1 MDTPIYIDT
10 YFRVESGYDGG
21 RMPEEKAGR
30 FFDEVKRLF
39 TETGFSIKE
48 NKYKDGCPEVYLGKT
63 CLYCHPQSLS
73 GPVLKEH
80 MELIEKILAQGTT
93 FRYLRTDTYGEI
105 LDLTEEEELAY
116 YHKTHDMTIGG
127 VFLDAFRVES
137 GYDGGRMPE
146 EKAGRFFDEVKRLF
160 TETGFSIKEN
170 KYKDGCPEVYLGKTC
185 LYCHPQ
191 SLSGPVLKEHME
203 LIEKIL
209 AQGTTFRYLRTDTY
223 GEILDLTE
231 EEELAYYHKT
241 HDMTIG
247 GVFLDAFRTKRR
259 NLYKSREQV
268 LEILVEKLRV
278 KTLRGKS
285 VYSNTS
291 PAYRYIREMYGK
303 MVSEGRLVEGCK
315 QTASGKLPLCRT
327 ATGRELKMKR
337 REDDRTE

>member
-10 YFRVESGYDGG
+10 Y
-21 RMPEEKAGR
+21 
-30 FFDEVKRLF
+30 
-39 TETGFSIKE
+39 
-48 NKYKDGCPEVYLGKT
+48 
-63 CLYCHPQSLS
+63 
-73 GPVLKEH
+73 
-80 MELIEKILAQGTT
+80 
-93 FRYLRTDTYGEI
+93 
-105 LDLTEEEELAY
+105 
-116 YHKTHDMTIGG
+116 
-127 VFLDAFRVES
+127 FRVES

-268 LEILVEKLRV
+268 LEIPAIPSTVFQRSVTDGKH
-278 KTLRGKS
+278 RGNPHHAS
-285 VYSNTS
+285 RTTQTFSAAWRTRASCSITADGMSWTRENTVNS
-291 PAYRYIREMYGK
+291 RSSSKIRPPM
-303 MVSEGRLVEGCK
+303 
-315 QTASGKLPLCRT
+315 TA
-327 ATGRELKMKR
+327 
-337 REDDRTE
+337 

>member
-10 YFRVESGYDGG
+10 Y
-21 RMPEEKAGR
+21 
-30 FFDEVKRLF
+30 
-39 TETGFSIKE
+39 
-48 NKYKDGCPEVYLGKT
+48 
-63 CLYCHPQSLS
+63 
-73 GPVLKEH
+73 
-80 MELIEKILAQGTT
+80 
-93 FRYLRTDTYGEI
+93 
-105 LDLTEEEELAY
+105 
-116 YHKTHDMTIGG
+116 
-127 VFLDAFRVES
+127 FRVES

-268 LEILVEKLRV
+268 LEILVESCVSRH
-278 KTLRGKS
+278 S
-285 VYSNTS
+285 VGS
-291 PAYRYIREMYGK
+291 PFIRTPPRHT
-303 MVSEGRLVEGCK
+303 VI
-315 QTASGKLPLCRT
+315 SGKCTGKWCLKDGSSRDASKPLPGNCRS
-327 ATGRELKMKR
+327 AARQPAGN
-337 REDDRTE
+337 

>member
-127 VFLDAFRVES
+127 VFLDAFR
-137 GYDGGRMPE
+137 
-146 EKAGRFFDEVKRLF
+146 
-160 TETGFSIKEN
+160 
-170 KYKDGCPEVYLGKTC
+170 
-185 LYCHPQ
+185 
-191 SLSGPVLKEHME
+191 
-203 LIEKIL
+203 
-209 AQGTTFRYLRTDTY
+209 
-223 GEILDLTE
+223 
-231 EEELAYYHKT
+231 
-241 HDMTIG
+241 
-247 GVFLDAFRTKRR
+247 TKRR
-259 NLYKSREQV
+259 NLSRCWKYSSKSCVSRH
-268 LEILVEKLRV
+268 
-278 KTLRGKS
+278 S
-285 VYSNTS
+285 VGS
-291 PAYRYIREMYGK
+291 PFIRTPPRHT
-303 MVSEGRLVEGCK
+303 VI
-315 QTASGKLPLCRT
+315 SGKCTGKWCLKDGSSRDASKPLPGNCRS
-327 ATGRELKMKR
+327 AARQPAGN
-337 REDDRTE
+337 

>member
-63 CLYCHPQSLS
+63 CP
-73 GPVLKEH
+73 
-80 MELIEKILAQGTT
+80 
-93 FRYLRTDTYGEI
+93 
-105 LDLTEEEELAY
+105 
-116 YHKTHDMTIGG
+116 
-127 VFLDAFRVES
+127 
-137 GYDGGRMPE
+137 
-146 EKAGRFFDEVKRLF
+146 
-160 TETGFSIKEN
+160 
-170 KYKDGCPEVYLGKTC
+170 
-185 LYCHPQ
+185 YCHPQ

-278 KTLRGKS
+278 KTLRG
-285 VYSNTS
+285 S
-291 PAYRYIREMYGK
+291 PFIRTPPRHT
-303 MVSEGRLVEGCK
+303 VI
-315 QTASGKLPLCRT
+315 SGKCTGKWCLKDGSSRDASKPLPGNCRS
-327 ATGRELKMKR
+327 AARQPAGN
-337 REDDRTE
+337 

>member
-1 MDTPIYIDT
+1 
-10 YFRVESGYDGG
+10 
-21 RMPEEKAGR
+21 
-30 FFDEVKRLF
+30 
-39 TETGFSIKE
+39 
-48 NKYKDGCPEVYLGKT
+48 
-63 CLYCHPQSLS
+63 
-73 GPVLKEH
+73 

-127 VFLDAFRVES
+127 
-137 GYDGGRMPE
+137 G
-146 EKAGRFFDEVKRLF
+146 
-160 TETGFSIKEN
+160 
-170 KYKDGCPEVYLGKTC
+170 
-185 LYCHPQ
+185 
-191 SLSGPVLKEHME
+191 
-203 LIEKIL
+203 
-209 AQGTTFRYLRTDTY
+209 
-223 GEILDLTE
+223 
-231 EEELAYYHKT
+231 
-241 HDMTIG
+241 
-247 GVFLDAFRTKRR
+247 FLDAFRTKRR

>member
-127 VFLDAFRVES
+127 VFLDAFR
-137 GYDGGRMPE
+137 
-146 EKAGRFFDEVKRLF
+146 
-160 TETGFSIKEN
+160 
-170 KYKDGCPEVYLGKTC
+170 
-185 LYCHPQ
+185 
-191 SLSGPVLKEHME
+191 
-203 LIEKIL
+203 
-209 AQGTTFRYLRTDTY
+209 
-223 GEILDLTE
+223 
-231 EEELAYYHKT
+231 
-241 HDMTIG
+241 
-247 GVFLDAFRTKRR
+247 TKRR
-259 NLYKSREQV
+259 NLYKSC
-268 LEILVEKLRV
+268 LL
-278 KTLRGKS
+278 
-285 VYSNTS
+285 YTS
-291 PAYRYIREMYGK
+291 DA
-303 MVSEGRLVEGCK
+303 
-315 QTASGKLPLCRT
+315 A
-327 ATGRELKMKR
+327 
-337 REDDRTE
+337 DD

>member
-1 MDTPIYIDT
+1 
-10 YFRVESGYDGG
+10 
-21 RMPEEKAGR
+21 
-30 FFDEVKRLF
+30 
-39 TETGFSIKE
+39 
-48 NKYKDGCPEVYLGKT
+48 
-63 CLYCHPQSLS
+63 
-73 GPVLKEH
+73 
-80 MELIEKILAQGTT
+80 
-93 FRYLRTDTYGEI
+93 
-105 LDLTEEEELAY
+105 
-116 YHKTHDMTIGG
+116 
-127 VFLDAFRVES
+127 
-137 GYDGGRMPE
+137 
-146 EKAGRFFDEVKRLF
+146 
-160 TETGFSIKEN
+160 
-170 KYKDGCPEVYLGKTC
+170 
-185 LYCHPQ
+185 
-191 SLSGPVLKEHME
+191 ME

-315 QTASGKLPLCRT
+315 QNRFRETAALPHGNRQGT
-327 ATGRELKMKR
+327 ENEKTGRRQDGMTR
-337 REDDRTE
+337 GSVPDMAGYQSEDFCKS

>member
-10 YFRVESGYDGG
+10 Y
-21 RMPEEKAGR
+21 
-30 FFDEVKRLF
+30 
-39 TETGFSIKE
+39 
-48 NKYKDGCPEVYLGKT
+48 
-63 CLYCHPQSLS
+63 
-73 GPVLKEH
+73 
-80 MELIEKILAQGTT
+80 
-93 FRYLRTDTYGEI
+93 
-105 LDLTEEEELAY
+105 
-116 YHKTHDMTIGG
+116 
-127 VFLDAFRVES
+127 FRVES

-303 MVSEGRLVEGCK
+303 MVSEGRLVED
-315 QTASGKLPLCRT
+315 ASKPLPGNCRS
-327 ATGRELKMKR
+327 AARQPAGN
-337 REDDRTE
+337 

>member
-105 LDLTEEEELAY
+105 LDLT
-116 YHKTHDMTIGG
+116 G
-127 VFLDAFRVES
+127 
-137 GYDGGRMPE
+137 
-146 EKAGRFFDEVKRLF
+146 RLF
-160 TETGFSIKEN
+160 FVRVPAEEAAQAVAQYHFGG
-170 KYKDGCPEVYLGKTC
+170 Y
-185 LYCHPQ
+185 
-191 SLSGPVLKEHME
+191 
-203 LIEKIL
+203 IL
-209 AQGTTFRYLRTDTY
+209 FGRDFQD
-223 GEILDLTE
+223 
-231 EEELAYYHKT
+231 
-241 HDMTIG
+241 
-247 GVFLDAFRTKRR
+247 
-259 NLYKSREQV
+259 KSREQV

>member
-127 VFLDAFRVES
+127 VFLDAFR
-137 GYDGGRMPE
+137 
-146 EKAGRFFDEVKRLF
+146 
-160 TETGFSIKEN
+160 
-170 KYKDGCPEVYLGKTC
+170 
-185 LYCHPQ
+185 
-191 SLSGPVLKEHME
+191 
-203 LIEKIL
+203 
-209 AQGTTFRYLRTDTY
+209 
-223 GEILDLTE
+223 
-231 EEELAYYHKT
+231 
-241 HDMTIG
+241 
-247 GVFLDAFRTKRR
+247 TKRR
-259 NLYKSREQV
+259 NLYKKPGAGAGNTRRKAACQDTPWEVRLFEHLPGIPLYQGNVRENGV
-268 LEILVEKLRV
+268 
-278 KTLRGKS
+278 
-285 VYSNTS
+285 
-291 PAYRYIREMYGK
+291 
-303 MVSEGRLVEGCK
+303 
-315 QTASGKLPLCRT
+315 
-327 ATGRELKMKR
+327 
-337 REDDRTE
+337 